1 MPSRTIAQH
10 DPSMDGSGSR
20 VAELRADDGL
30 ALCKGDSTESERAQ
44 SGVGQPLAGWIL
56 EGPLDSM
63 GVCVE

>member
-1 MPSRTIAQH
+1 
-10 DPSMDGSGSR
+10 MDGSGSR

-63 GVCVE
+63 GVCVG